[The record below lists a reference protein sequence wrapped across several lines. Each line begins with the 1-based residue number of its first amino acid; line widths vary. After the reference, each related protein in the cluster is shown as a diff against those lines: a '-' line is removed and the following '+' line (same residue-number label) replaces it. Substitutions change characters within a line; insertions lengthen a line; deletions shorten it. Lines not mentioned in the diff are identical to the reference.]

1 MFVRKCIDGKL
12 RENFAEYFSLLNHEK
27 RSRNNSISLNL
38 PSVRNEFFKRPAYF
52 SDAKL
57 YELSA
62 KIRQLDRPQNF
73 PNAISTYF
81 NWNKRHC
88 LNHSI
93 VILCNIDLKVLRR
106 NEMLLNFSMKFFYK
120 SFFRLFESFFR
131 FSPYFCWAHIV
142 GFCHISVI
150 TNF

>member
-1 MFVRKCIDGKL
+1 MRKCIDGKL

-62 KIRQLDRPQNF
+62 KIRQLDRPKNF

-81 NWNKRHC
+81 N
-88 LNHSI
+88 
-93 VILCNIDLKVLRR
+93 
-106 NEMLLNFSMKFFYK
+106 
-120 SFFRLFESFFR
+120 
-131 FSPYFCWAHIV
+131 
-142 GFCHISVI
+142 
-150 TNF
+150 